1 MCGYCTERIDI
12 FTLWQHGRFAPPAE
26 AEPNSA
32 YSLSLECPS
41 FNQLLAMQQNQQPLA
56 ADIVL
61 IRLACYALTQPL
73 DSAAQQLCQAMRNQL
88 TAEQNLAPK
97 PSPWPWLDNALQH
110 IYLHGCLPYADINAL
125 PAEFHQQVKQALLW
139 TAEHI
144 YPAAADSDS
153 DDDAAWDEQQH
164 QQMLTES
171 RTLAKTLYSQF
182 RQILLATLLM
192 QQLQPQHPALQ
203 QIALKA
209 NVSFT
214 LMPALELALRRQLQY
229 HCVCHYGK
237 DWLWQHLHQLELQHI
252 FYLAARCRLEPGEI
266 TALQIKLEDEFT
278 GLDYFMSRKDCID
291 ALTMLSL
298 AVEFGFEEIGDTES
312 SL

>member
-1 MCGYCTERIDI
+1 
-12 FTLWQHGRFAPPAE
+12 
-26 AEPNSA
+26 
-32 YSLSLECPS
+32 
-41 FNQLLAMQQNQQPLA
+41 
-56 ADIVL
+56 
-61 IRLACYALTQPL
+61 
-73 DSAAQQLCQAMRNQL
+73 
-88 TAEQNLAPK
+88 
-97 PSPWPWLDNALQH
+97 
-110 IYLHGCLPYADINAL
+110 
-125 PAEFHQQVKQALLW
+125 
-139 TAEHI
+139 
-144 YPAAADSDS
+144 
-153 DDDAAWDEQQH
+153 
-164 QQMLTES
+164 MLTES

-182 RQILLATLLM
+182 RQILLAVLLM

-203 QIALKA
+203 QIALKP

-237 DWLWQHLHQLELQHI
+237 DWLWQHLHRLELQHI
-252 FYLAARCRLEPGEI
+252 FYLAARSRLEPGEI